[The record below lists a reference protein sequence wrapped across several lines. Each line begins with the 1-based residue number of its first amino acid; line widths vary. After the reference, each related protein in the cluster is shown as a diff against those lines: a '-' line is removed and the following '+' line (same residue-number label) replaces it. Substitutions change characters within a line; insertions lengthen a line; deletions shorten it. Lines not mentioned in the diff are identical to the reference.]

1 MRCNPWRWLWGLLLI
16 APLSWIVL
24 HLHQADIE
32 ADLRVR
38 STEALERAGLGWA
51 ATTFS
56 GRDAVLTGLA
66 AEETDPSK
74 AADLVRRVWGVRV
87 VDARTDLIKSVE
99 TFVWSATREPGG
111 TVRLSGF
118 VPGEPARKSILQAVR
133 ATLPGLRVND
143 EMKLARG
150 GPARDVFI
158 SGAGFGLKQLAA
170 LQEGSV
176 ELSNTELSISGIAP
190 DQGSLKAVRSRL
202 KTLPAGITLARDA
215 ITGPKIANYV
225 WGAVATANQIV
236 LSGYAPST
244 DVRDELFQKA
254 KKLFPNRAIV
264 DRVEIADGAPDGFV
278 AAAGGGLE
286 QLYQLR
292 AGELALSGRSVML
305 EGEADDKATADAVT
319 EAFKSAVPAPLT
331 AQAKIV
337 APEPPP
343 PPPPPAAEP
352 EPAPAVQPELPA
364 AAPVAET
371 PSPPSAPATYVTTA
385 RIEDGQIEL
394 IGSVPSEDER
404 IALVA
409 ATRGRFPDLSVKDSL
424 EVKPGAS
431 DGWRACLLAGIS
443 GLGRLTTGD
452 LTLSDGTVAVKGVTD
467 DDEVAKVLAA
477 DVKGAASRDCET
489 TVEVTSTG
497 EKQAAAR
504 QRAEEEARLKAEAKA
519 KEEEQQR
526 LAAEMEAR
534 RKAEEEAAA
543 KAVAE
548 AQAAA
553 ARAEEDA
560 RLAAAKAEADRCEK
574 LISAAVAKGVIN
586 FQRADATLDPK
597 SKPTLDELA
606 KIVNQCPAFRISIE
620 GHTDSEGIPERNN
633 PLSERRAKAVSD
645 YLMEA
650 GVDASRL
657 STVGYGAE
665 RPIAENETPAGRAKN
680 RRIEF
685 KVIAE

>member
-32 ADLRVR
+32 FDLRVR
-38 STEALERAGLGWA
+38 ATEALERAGLGWA
-51 ATTFS
+51 ATSFS

-143 EMKLARG
+143 DMKLARG

-176 ELSNTELSISGIAP
+176 ELSDTKLSITGIAP

-202 KTLPAGITLARDA
+202 KTMPAGITLARDE
-215 ITGPKIANYV
+215 ITGPRIANYV

-236 LSGYAPST
+236 LSGYAPSA

-254 KKLFPNRAIV
+254 KKLFPDRAIV
-264 DRVEIADGAPDGFV
+264 DRVEVADGAPDGFV
-278 AAAGGGLE
+278 AAAGGGLD

-292 AGELALSGRSVML
+292 AGELALAGRSVML
-305 EGEADDKATADAVT
+305 EGEAEDKATADAVT

-343 PPPPPAAEP
+343 PPPPAVEP
-352 EPAPAVQPELPA
+352 EPAPVVQPEPPA
-364 AAPVAET
+364 AAPAAEA
-371 PSPPSAPATYVTTA
+371 PSAPAAPEAYVTTA
-385 RIEDGQIEL
+385 RIEGGQIEL
-394 IGSVPSEDER
+394 TGNVPSEDER

-424 EVKPGAS
+424 DVKPGAG
-431 DGWRACLLAGIS
+431 DGWRACLLAGIN

-489 TVEVTSTG
+489 AVQVTSTG

-504 QRAEEEARLKAEAKA
+504 QRAEEEARLAAEAKA

-543 KAVAE
+543 KAAAE

-553 ARAEEDA
+553 VGAEEDA
-560 RLAAAKAEADRCEK
+560 RLAAARVEAERCEK

-606 KIVNQCPAFRISIE
+606 KIVNQCPAFKISIE
-620 GHTDSEGIPERNN
+620 GHTDSEGIPERND

-645 YLMEA
+645 YLTAA

-665 RPIAENETPAGRAKN
+665 RPIAENETAAGRAKN

>member
-1 MRCNPWRWLWGLLLI
+1 LLI

-32 ADLRVR
+32 SDLRVR
-38 STEALERAGLGWA
+38 ATEALERAGLGWA
-51 ATTFS
+51 ATSFS

-66 AEETDPSK
+66 ADETDPSK

-99 TFVWSATREPGG
+99 TFIWSATREAGG

-118 VPGEPARKSILQAVR
+118 VPGEPARRSILQAVR
-133 ATLPGLRVND
+133 ATLPGLRVSD
-143 EMKLARG
+143 DMKLARG

-158 SGAGFGLKQLAA
+158 TGAGFGLKQLAA

-176 ELSNTELSISGIAP
+176 ELSDTKLSIVGIAP
-190 DQGSLKAVRSRL
+190 DQASLKAVRSRL
-202 KTLPAGITLARDA
+202 KAMPAGITLARDA
-215 ITGPKIANYV
+215 ITGPRIANYV

-236 LSGYAPST
+236 LSGYAPSK
-244 DVRDELFQKA
+244 DVRDALFQRA

-264 DRVEIADGAPDGFV
+264 DRVEIADGAPEGFA
-278 AAAGGGLE
+278 AAAGGGLD

-292 AGELALSGRSVML
+292 AGELALSGTAVML

-319 EAFKSAVPAPLT
+319 QAFEAAIPAPLT

-337 APEPPP
+337 APEPPALP
-343 PPPPPAAEP
+343 P
-352 EPAPAVQPELPA
+352 PAPAVQPEPAPVVQPDAPA
-364 AAPVAET
+364 AAPVGEI
-371 PSPPSAPATYVTTA
+371 SPPPAAVPEAYVTTA
-385 RIEDGQIEL
+385 RIDGGQIEL
-394 IGSVPSEDER
+394 SGGVPSEDER

-424 EVKPGAS
+424 EVKPGAG

-443 GLGRLTTGD
+443 GLGRLVTGD
-452 LTLSDGTVAVKGVTD
+452 LTLSGGTVAVKGVTD

-489 TVEVTSTG
+489 AVQVTSTG

-504 QRAEEEARLKAEAKA
+504 QRAEEEARLVAEAKA

-543 KAVAE
+543 KAAAE
-548 AQAAA
+548 AAAAA

-560 RLAAAKAEADRCEK
+560 RLAAARAEADRCEK
-574 LISAAVAKGVIN
+574 LIGAAVAKGVIN

-597 SKPTLDELA
+597 SKPTLNELA
-606 KIVNQCPAFRISIE
+606 QIANQCPAFKISIE

-645 YLMEA
+645 YLTAA

-657 STVGYGAE
+657 TTIGYGAE
-665 RPIAENETPAGRAKN
+665 RPIAENETAAGRAKN
-680 RRIEF
+680 RRIEI